1 MTVWTQKKM
10 KGGQEMI
17 AEVILKVAGMES
29 RESKYYPRPS
39 LAGPERCLRQLCYFA
54 QGYKGKPLQDRFKVV
69 LDDSSWHEELTADW
83 IRKSAYKLHS
93 QQMEVICGEVPFNG
107 STYRIKGHID
117 GILTDL
123 MGEDYLWEHKAV
135 NHFTF
140 QRYQKDKNPLD
151 YLTQCAM
158 YFQGLRKLQP
168 DLGKGV
174 LLIKNK
180 NTSEY
185 MEFSLSYDALN
196 DIMVIETVS
205 SDGTPERQEIFF
217 NLYKDAIERFKKVE
231 EHRIN
236 RTLPPRQ
243 YGTGDWQCEYCPYSE
258 TCYEGYEEEV
268 SRWSSVALTGET
280 AEAARKY
287 LQLSAQIKPLEKE
300 LEKCKK
306 ILKDFLRT
314 AEAKEGITDDGIR
327 VLFSLQE
334 RTTIN
339 RELIP
344 EDILKGAT
352 VVSLSEVLSV
362 KGGRENGKGR
372 NEA

>member
-1 MTVWTQKKM
+1 
-10 KGGQEMI
+10 MI

-54 QGYKGKPLQDRFKVV
+54 QGYKGKPLADRFRVV

-93 QQMEVICGEVPFNG
+93 QQMEIVCGEVPFNG
-107 STYRIKGHID
+107 GMYRIKGHID

-140 QRYQKDKNPLD
+140 QRYQKEKNPMD

-205 SDGTPERQEIFF
+205 SDGTSGRQEIFF
-217 NLYKDAIERFKKVE
+217 NLYKNAIERFVRVE
-231 EHRIN
+231 EYRVN
-236 RTLPPRQ
+236 KTLPPRQ
-243 YGTGDWQCEYCPYSE
+243 YGPGDWQCEYCPYSE
-258 TCYEGYEEEV
+258 TCYEGYAEEFSKYATVSLPEELKEV
-268 SRWSSVALTGET
+268 VK
-280 AEAARKY
+280 KY
-287 LQLSAQIKPLEKE
+287 LDCSSRIKTLEKE
-300 LEKCKK
+300 LEGYKK
-306 ILKDFLRT
+306 LFKDFLR
-314 AEAKEGITDDGIR
+314 ASKAREATTDSIR
-327 VLFSLQE
+327 VSLSLQE

-344 EDILKGAT
+344 EDILKAAT